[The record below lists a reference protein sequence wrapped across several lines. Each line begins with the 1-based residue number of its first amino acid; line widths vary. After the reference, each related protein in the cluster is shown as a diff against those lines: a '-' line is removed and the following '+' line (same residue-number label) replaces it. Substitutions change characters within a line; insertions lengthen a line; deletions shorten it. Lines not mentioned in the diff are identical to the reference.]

1 MSRHGRAFVTGVLPG
16 GGGRP
21 NTVALARRVVLGE
34 RAGWPGRGTVHFP
47 LGKLGWLC
55 SAMRSCTWGAL
66 SVARDQEGPTRQ
78 GSGQASRLRRG
89 ARRWVWQLPT

>member
-1 MSRHGRAFVTGVLPG
+1 MPRYGRAFVTGVLLG
-16 GGGRP
+16 GVGRQ
-21 NTVALARRVVLGE
+21 NIVALARRVALGE
-34 RAGWPGRGTVHFP
+34 CAGWPGRGTVHFP

-55 SAMRSCTWGAL
+55 SAMRLCTWGAL
-66 SVARDQEGPTRQ
+66 LVTRDQEGPTRQ